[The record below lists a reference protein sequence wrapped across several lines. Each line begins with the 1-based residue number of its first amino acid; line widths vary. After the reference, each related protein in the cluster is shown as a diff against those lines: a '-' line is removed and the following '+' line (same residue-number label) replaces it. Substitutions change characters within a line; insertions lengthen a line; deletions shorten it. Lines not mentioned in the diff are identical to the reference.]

1 MTKSNGREPN
11 RITQCAIEAIEVL
24 AEIMHDKQATARE
37 RLDAATA
44 ILEHGAKLSHA
55 ERRREAQK

>member
-1 MTKSNGREPN
+1 MADSSKETN
-11 RITQCAIEAIEVL
+11 RITQYAFEAIEIL

-44 ILEHGAKLSHA
+44 ILENGARLSHA
-55 ERRREAQK
+55 EERRKARK